1 MLAGCPRF
9 TVVLPA
15 VMFAQVC
22 GGLLVLAAKLIA
34 IRFVQQLL
42 FETLHRK
49 YSCPDD
55 GSTDARKIMRT
66 ATAGRLCSL

>member
-1 MLAGCPRF
+1 MS
-9 TVVLPA
+9 
-15 VMFAQVC
+15 AQVC

-49 YSCPDD
+49 V
-55 GSTDARKIMRT
+55 
-66 ATAGRLCSL
+66 LVSLTMGQQMPGK

>member
-1 MLAGCPRF
+1 MLLAGCPRF

-49 YSCPDD
+49 V
-55 GSTDARKIMRT
+55 
-66 ATAGRLCSL
+66 LVSLTMGEQMPGK

>member
-1 MLAGCPRF
+1 MLLAGCPRF

-42 FETLHRK
+42 FEALYREVFM
-49 YSCPDD
+49 SLF
-55 GSTDARKIMRT
+55 
-66 ATAGRLCSL
+66 AGQQMAGK

>member
-1 MLAGCPRF
+1 MLLAGCPRF

-49 YSCPDD
+49 V
-55 GSTDARKIMRT
+55 
-66 ATAGRLCSL
+66 LVSLTMG